1 MGIISIIF
9 PVLMMMVLGKILGM
23 KGILDDHTVG
33 SLKKLIADIMLPVTL
48 FDAILQTVFDGR
60 SLLIILA
67 VFILFTL
74 MLITARALRKH
85 FGEFSGIAP
94 YLCVSIEGGMMG
106 YALYTSIY
114 GSGELGNYLKID
126 LGNIFFAFTVFLF
139 MIKTDM
145 SGSRDL
151 RKIFRG
157 FITSPIVIAVALGFI
172 LSLTG
177 VGQLLISSGFY
188 QLYSSV
194 VGMVT
199 APMGALVL
207 LTVGYGLEVSR
218 EIMGQVIKVSALRL
232 LLYML
237 ALVAMFIVFRED
249 LEDARLRYALILA
262 FFMPG
267 QFITPVYVDEQRQLK
282 FVSTQLSF
290 YSLISIAAFIVISIM
305 AA

>member
-9 PVLMMMVLGKILGM
+9 PVLMMMALGKILWM
-23 KGILDDHTVG
+23 RGILDDHTVD

-60 SLLIILA
+60 SLLMILA

-74 MLITARALRKH
+74 MLFTARALRRH

-151 RKIFRG
+151 KKIFRG

-172 LSLTG
+172 LSITG
-177 VGQLLISSGFY
+177 VGQLLISSGLY
-188 QLYSSV
+188 QFYSSV

-199 APMGALVL
+199 APMSALVL
-207 LTVGYGLEVSR
+207 LTVGYGLEFSR

-237 ALVAMFIVFRED
+237 ALGAMFIVFRED
-249 LEDARLRYALILA
+249 LEDAHLRYALILA